1 MAGWGRLTPRS
12 PASASPLRH
21 PPGIRDRGP
30 EPSTLKADVSAKSCA
45 LLLVPLLSGCG
56 FSHAPSIA
64 IAGSYFPAWMLC
76 TVIALI
82 ATVLIRV
89 ILVRTGLDDRMPWR
103 VAAYAALALALTF
116 ALLLL
121 AFSR

>member
-1 MAGWGRLTPRS
+1 
-12 PASASPLRH
+12 
-21 PPGIRDRGP
+21 
-30 EPSTLKADVSAKSCA
+30 VSGKPCV
-45 LLLVPLLSGCG
+45 LLLVPFFSGC
-56 FSHAPSIA
+56 SLNHAPSIA

-76 TVIALI
+76 SVVALI

-89 ILVRTGLDDRMPWR
+89 VLVRVGLDDRMPWR
-103 VAAYAALALALTF
+103 VAAYSALALALTF